1 MWSEEL
7 SSLIFVYVGML
18 GISMGIRNQTHVLID
33 FLCSRFSPR
42 MQKIVFTISQIIIFI
57 CIIFMG
63 YLGNILYKK
72 KWIFELVSLK
82 ISSGWMYLALPL
94 ISILMLYLCAAKF
107 MQYVNLIIDIGNTIA
122 KMAVFDGGRIVEVVY
137 DSNLTLER
145 LPEVCRT
152 YTIEKAIVATV
163 IDLSR
168 EVLSQLEDMAVP
180 ILWLNEKTSL
190 PVENLYETPRTLGYD
205 RMAAV

>member
-1 MWSEEL
+1 
-7 SSLIFVYVGML
+7 
-18 GISMGIRNQTHVLID
+18 
-33 FLCSRFSPR
+33 
-42 MQKIVFTISQIIIFI
+42 
-57 CIIFMG
+57 
-63 YLGNILYKK
+63 
-72 KWIFELVSLK
+72 
-82 ISSGWMYLALPL
+82 
-94 ISILMLYLCAAKF
+94 
-107 MQYVNLIIDIGNTIA
+107 
-122 KMAVFDGGRIVEVVY
+122 MAVFDGGRIVEVVY

-205 RMAAV
+205 RMAAVVAANEQFPGKDILVAVHYTNIDDMKKLDTLLTGLQVKEIDYDIVGLSFYPY

>member
-1 MWSEEL
+1 
-7 SSLIFVYVGML
+7 
-18 GISMGIRNQTHVLID
+18 
-33 FLCSRFSPR
+33 
-42 MQKIVFTISQIIIFI
+42 
-57 CIIFMG
+57 
-63 YLGNILYKK
+63 
-72 KWIFELVSLK
+72 
-82 ISSGWMYLALPL
+82 
-94 ISILMLYLCAAKF
+94 
-107 MQYVNLIIDIGNTIA
+107 
-122 KMAVFDGGRIVEVVY
+122 MAVFDGGRIVEVVY

-168 EVLSQLEDMAVP
+168 EVLSQLEGMAVP

-205 RMAAV
+205 RMAAVVGANEQFPGRDILVLSLIHI